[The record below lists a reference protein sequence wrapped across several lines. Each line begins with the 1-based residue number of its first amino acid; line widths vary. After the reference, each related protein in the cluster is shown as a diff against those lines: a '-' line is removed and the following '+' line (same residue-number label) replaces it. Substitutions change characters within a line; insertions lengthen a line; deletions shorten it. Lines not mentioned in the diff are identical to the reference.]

1 MNALPL
7 PPLVRL
13 IDDDAAFRESHQL
26 LLELEG
32 YEVAVY
38 PGGAEFIAA
47 DDLSR
52 PGCILLDIRMPGM
65 SGLEIQQA
73 LIDRGSRLPIIILTG
88 HGDVKT
94 AVHTLKAGAFD
105 FIEKS
110 SNPRSFWRPSAAP
123 ARSPPSSRSTK
134 RRTRGSSKP
143 TNRSRPASAKC
154 SATPSG
160 ACR

>member
-65 SGLEIQQA
+65 S
-73 LIDRGSRLPIIILTG
+73 
-88 HGDVKT
+88 
-94 AVHTLKAGAFD
+94 
-105 FIEKS
+105 
-110 SNPRSFWRPSAAP
+110 
-123 ARSPPSSRSTK
+123 
-134 RRTRGSSKP
+134 
-143 TNRSRPASAKC
+143 
-154 SATPSG
+154 
-160 ACR
+160 